1 MYRKYCERCKEVHET
16 IELCNDFKKQLQNDP
31 SLINEAMNFT
41 NLAAQHQL
49 ISTQVLDEVAMS
61 INKIANTGLTF
72 EGSKQCARDIQV
84 FQQLNVD
91 AFKNSGV
98 FNEPKLAQR
107 YVQSGG
113 TSIEN
118 NLKRKLTGTAQEVD
132 WLRNRKGSLTRIFE
146 KAKLVGEETANAP
159 GIDGMVKNRI
169 TGTESGVS
177 VKNSISNKGL
187 GTNVRDVLKAIDKGT
202 INPDDII
209 VGTDG
214 TKNSVEK
221 MLNKNIDK
229 AVKEGNQELL
239 EKLKIA
245 KDKMKVQEIGNFE
258 EAKNS
263 TERLTNKVKSGEA
276 YSRINSKMVA
286 KQMKKGGIIGAAV
299 SFSTSSLFNYLKYK
313 NGEITREKAFAEIG
327 QETCSGAIIGSA
339 MGGLSLFFPPGAVG
353 FATGIAVGM
362 YISKTTQ
369 NVMNEIFGK
378 GAFEQILHSSGYIYG
393 TTMNL
398 KTLLNEIEINEIK
411 ISENHTNMRNS
422 EKNINKMSE
431 NISNILED
439 L

>member
-1 MYRKYCERCKEVHET
+1 MPEKYCERCKKVHDT
-16 IELCNDFKKQLQNDP
+16 NELCNDLKVQLQRNP
-31 SLINEAMNFT
+31 ELISEAMKFT
-41 NLAAQHQL
+41 NLAAQYEL
-49 ISTQVLDEVAMS
+49 ISSQSLDGVAKS
-61 INKIANTGLTF
+61 INKIANTNLTF
-72 EGSKQCARDIQV
+72 EGTKQCARDIQV

-98 FNEPKLAQR
+98 FNDNRVAQR
-107 YVQSGG
+107 YLNSGG
-113 TSIEN
+113 KQIED

-132 WLRNRKGSLTRIFE
+132 WLRNRKGSLARIFE
-146 KAKLVGEETANAP
+146 KTKLVGEETANAP
-159 GIDGMVKNRI
+159 GIDGIVKNRI
-169 TGTESGVS
+169 TSTEKGVS

-214 TKNSVEK
+214 TKKSVEK

-229 AVKEGNQELL
+229 TVREGNKELL
-239 EKLKIA
+239 DKLKIA
-245 KDKMKVQEIGNFE
+245 KDKLKVKEIGNFE
-258 EAKNS
+258 ESINS
-263 TERLTNKVKSGEA
+263 TERLTNKVKNGKA
-276 YSRINSKMVA
+276 YNKINSKAFA
-286 KQMKKGGIIGAAV
+286 KQMKQGGIIGAAV
-299 SFSTSSLFNYLKYK
+299 SFSTASIFNYLKYK

-339 MGGLSLFFPPGAVG
+339 MGGLTLFFPPGVVG

-362 YISKTTQ
+362 YVSKTTQ
-369 NVMNEIFGK
+369 NIMNEIFGK

-398 KTLLNEIEINEIK
+398 KTLLSEIEMNENK
-411 ISENHTNMRNS
+411 ISENHTKIRNL
-422 EKNINKMSE
+422 EKNIHRKSE
-431 NISNILED
+431 NISNILGD

>member
-1 MYRKYCERCKEVHET
+1 MSVKYCERCKNVHEKE
-16 IELCNDFKKQLQNDP
+16 ELCSDLKNQLQNDP
-31 SLINEAMNFT
+31 NLISEAMNFT

-49 ISTQVLDEVAMS
+49 ISTQALDGVAMS

-98 FNEPKLAQR
+98 FNDPKLAQR

-169 TGTESGVS
+169 TGTERGVS

-202 INPDDII
+202 INPDDRI

-214 TKNSVEK
+214 IKNSVEK

-286 KQMKKGGIIGAAV
+286 KQMKQGGIIGAAV

>member
-1 MYRKYCERCKEVHET
+1 MSVKYCERCKNLHGKE
-16 IELCNDFKKQLQNDP
+16 ELCSDLKNQLQNDP
-31 SLINEAMNFT
+31 NLISEAMNFT

-49 ISTQVLDEVAMS
+49 ISTQALDGVAMS

-169 TGTESGVS
+169 TGKESGVS

-202 INPDDII
+202 INPDDRI
-209 VGTDG
+209 VGTKG

-229 AVKEGNQELL
+229 VVKEGNQELL

-245 KDKMKVQEIGNFE
+245 KDEMKVQEIGNFE
-258 EAKNS
+258 DAKNS

-286 KQMKKGGIIGAAV
+286 KQMRNGGVIGAAV
-299 SFSTSSLFNYLKYK
+299 SFSTASISNYLKYK
-313 NGEITREKAFAEIG
+313 KGEITREKAFSEIG

-339 MGGLSLFFPPGAVG
+339 MGGLSLFFPPGAIG
-353 FATGIAVGM
+353 FAAGIAVGM
-362 YISKTTQ
+362 YVSKTTE
-369 NVMNEIFGK
+369 NVMNEVFGK

>member
-1 MYRKYCERCKEVHET
+1 MSVKYCERCKNLHGKE
-16 IELCNDFKKQLQNDP
+16 ELCSDLKNQLQNDP
-31 SLINEAMNFT
+31 NLISEAMNFT

-49 ISTQVLDEVAMS
+49 ISTQALDGVAMS

-169 TGTESGVS
+169 TGKESGVS

-202 INPDDII
+202 INPDDRI
-209 VGTDG
+209 VGTKG

-229 AVKEGNQELL
+229 VVKEGNQELL

-245 KDKMKVQEIGNFE
+245 KDEMKVQEIGNFE

-286 KQMKKGGIIGAAV
+286 KQMRNGGVIGAAV
-299 SFSTSSLFNYLKYK
+299 SFSTASISNYLKYN
-313 NGEITREKAFAEIG
+313 NGEITREKAFSEIG

-339 MGGLSLFFPPGAVG
+339 MGGLSLFFPPGAIG
-353 FATGIAVGM
+353 FAAGIAVGM
-362 YISKTTQ
+362 YVSKTTQ
-369 NVMNEIFGK
+369 NVMNEVFGK

>member
-16 IELCNDFKKQLQNDP
+16 TELCNDFKKQLQNDP

-61 INKIANTGLTF
+61 INKIANTSLTF

-159 GIDGMVKNRI
+159 GIDGVVENRF
-169 TGTESGVS
+169 TGLKKGVS

-214 TKNSVEK
+214 TKNSVTK
-221 MLNKNIDK
+221 MLEKNIEK
-229 AVKEGNQELL
+229 ATREGNSELL
-239 EKLKIA
+239 GKLKDA
-245 KDKMKVQEIGNFE
+245 RGKLKVKEIGNFE
-258 EAKNS
+258 KSKNS
-263 TERLTNKVKSGEA
+263 TERLFNKAKNGKA
-276 YSRINSKMVA
+276 YNSINRKVIT
-286 KQMKKGGIIGAAV
+286 KQMRNGGVIGAAV
-299 SFSTSSLFNYLKYK
+299 SFSTASISNYLKYK
-313 NGEITREKAFAEIG
+313 NGEITREKAFSEIG

-339 MGGLSLFFPPGAVG
+339 MGGLSLFFPPGAIG
-353 FATGIAVGM
+353 FVAGIAVGM
-362 YISKTTQ
+362 YVSKTTQ
-369 NVMNEIFGK
+369 NVMNEVFGK
-378 GAFEQILHSSGYIYG
+378 GAFEQILHTSGYIYG

-398 KTLLNEIEINEIK
+398 KTLLSEIEMNENKIN
-411 ISENHTNMRNS
+411 ENHTNMRYL
-422 EKNINKMSE
+422 EKNINRKSE
-431 NISNILED
+431 SISNILED

>member
-16 IELCNDFKKQLQNDP
+16 TELCNDFKKQLQNDP

-61 INKIANTGLTF
+61 INKIANTSLTF

-286 KQMKKGGIIGAAV
+286 KQMRNGGVIGAAV
-299 SFSTSSLFNYLKYK
+299 SFSTASISNYLKYK
-313 NGEITREKAFAEIG
+313 NGEITREKAFSEIG

-339 MGGLSLFFPPGAVG
+339 MGGLSLFFPPGAIG
-353 FATGIAVGM
+353 FAAGIAVGM
-362 YISKTTQ
+362 YVSKTTQ
-369 NVMNEIFGK
+369 NVMNEVFGK

>member
-1 MYRKYCERCKEVHET
+1 MHET
-16 IELCNDFKKQLQNDP
+16 TELCNDFKKQLQNDP

-169 TGTESGVS
+169 TGTEKGVS
-177 VKNSISNKGL
+177 VKNAISNKGL

-202 INPDDII
+202 INPDDSI

-214 TKNSVEK
+214 IKNSLEK

-245 KDKMKVQEIGNFE
+245 KDEMKVQEIGNFE

-313 NGEITREKAFAEIG
+313 NGEITREKAFSEIG

-339 MGGLSLFFPPGAVG
+339 MGGLSLFFPPGAIG
-353 FATGIAVGM
+353 FAAGIAVGM
-362 YISKTTQ
+362 YVSKTTQ
-369 NVMNEIFGK
+369 NVMNEVFGK
-378 GAFEQILHSSGYIYG
+378 GAFEQILHTSGYIYG

-398 KTLLNEIEINEIK
+398 KTLLSEIEMNENKIN
-411 ISENHTNMRNS
+411 ENHTNMRYL
-422 EKNINKMSE
+422 EKNINRKSE
-431 NISNILED
+431 SISNILED

>member
-1 MYRKYCERCKEVHET
+1 MLRKYCKRCKEVHET
-16 IELCNDFKKQLQNDP
+16 TEICSDLKKQLQNDP
-31 SLINEAMNFT
+31 RLINEAMNFT

-49 ISTQVLDEVAMS
+49 ISTQTLDKVALS
-61 INKIANTGLTF
+61 VNKIANTNLTF

-98 FNEPKLAQR
+98 FNEPKLAQK

-132 WLRNRKGSLTRIFE
+132 WLRNRKGSLARIFE

-159 GIDGMVKNRI
+159 GIDGMVKNKI
-169 TGTESGVS
+169 TGTERGVS

-214 TKNSVEK
+214 TKNSVEE

-229 AVKEGNQELL
+229 AAREGNQELL
-239 EKLKIA
+239 VKLKIA
-245 KDKMKVQEIGNFE
+245 KNKMKVTEIGNFE

-276 YSRINSKMVA
+276 YSRINSKMVV

>member
-1 MYRKYCERCKEVHET
+1 MCERCKEVHET
-16 IELCNDFKKQLQNDP
+16 TELCNDFKKQLQNDP

-169 TGTESGVS
+169 TGTEKGVS
-177 VKNSISNKGL
+177 VKNAISNKGL

-202 INPDDII
+202 INPDDSI

-214 TKNSVEK
+214 IKNSLEK

-245 KDKMKVQEIGNFE
+245 KDEMKVQEIGNFE

-313 NGEITREKAFAEIG
+313 NGEITREKAFSEIG

-339 MGGLSLFFPPGAVG
+339 MGGLSLFFPPGAIG
-353 FATGIAVGM
+353 FAAGIAVGM
-362 YISKTTQ
+362 YVSKTTQ
-369 NVMNEIFGK
+369 NVMNEVFGK
-378 GAFEQILHSSGYIYG
+378 GAFEQILHTSGYIYG

-398 KTLLNEIEINEIK
+398 KTLLSEIEMNENKIN
-411 ISENHTNMRNS
+411 ENHTNMRYL
-422 EKNINKMSE
+422 EKNINRKSE
-431 NISNILED
+431 SISNILED

>member
-16 IELCNDFKKQLQNDP
+16 TELCNDFKKQLQNDP

-202 INPDDII
+202 INPDDRI
-209 VGTDG
+209 VGTKG

-276 YSRINSKMVA
+276 YSRINSEMVA

>member
-1 MYRKYCERCKEVHET
+1 MSEKYCERCKDVHET
-16 IELCNDFKKQLQNDP
+16 TELCNDLKKQLQNDP
-31 SLINEAMNFT
+31 NLISEAMNFT

-169 TGTESGVS
+169 NGTEKGVS
-177 VKNSISNKGL
+177 VKNAISNKGL

-202 INPDDII
+202 INPDDSI

-214 TKNSVEK
+214 MKNSLEK

-245 KDKMKVQEIGNFE
+245 KNEMKVQEIGNFE

-286 KQMKKGGIIGAAV
+286 KQMKKGGIVGAAV

-313 NGEITREKAFAEIG
+313 NGEITREKAFSEIG

-339 MGGLSLFFPPGAVG
+339 MGGLSLFFPPGAIG
-353 FATGIAVGM
+353 FAAGIAVGM
-362 YISKTTQ
+362 YVSKTTQ
-369 NVMNEIFGK
+369 NVMNEVFGK
-378 GAFEQILHSSGYIYG
+378 GAFEQILHTSGYIYG

-398 KTLLNEIEINEIK
+398 KTLLSEIVINENK
-411 ISENHTNMRNS
+411 INENHKNMIYL
-422 EKNINKMSE
+422 EKNINRKSE
-431 NISNILED
+431 SISNILED

>member
-1 MYRKYCERCKEVHET
+1 MSVKYCERCKNVHEKE
-16 IELCNDFKKQLQNDP
+16 ELCSDLKNQLQNDP
-31 SLINEAMNFT
+31 NLISEAMNFT

-49 ISTQVLDEVAMS
+49 ISTQALDGVAMS
-61 INKIANTGLTF
+61 INKVANTNLTF

-91 AFKNSGV
+91 AFKNSGF
-98 FNEPKLAQR
+98 FNDHRLAQK
-107 YVQSGG
+107 YLQDGG
-113 TSIEN
+113 ISIEN
-118 NLKRKLTGTAQEVD
+118 NLKRKLTGTAQEID
-132 WLRNRKGSLTRIFE
+132 WLRNRKGCLARIFE
-146 KAKLVGEETANAP
+146 EAKLVGEETANAP
-159 GIDGMVKNRI
+159 GIDGIVKNRI
-169 TGTESGVS
+169 SGTEKGVS
-177 VKNSISNKGL
+177 VKNAISNKGL

-214 TKNSVEK
+214 TKKSVLK
-221 MLNKNIDK
+221 MLNKNIEK
-229 AVKEGNQELL
+229 ATREGNTELL
-239 EKLKIA
+239 DKLKIA
-245 KDKMKVQEIGNFE
+245 KEKMKLKEIGNFE
-258 EAKNS
+258 KSKNS
-263 TERLTNKVKSGEA
+263 TERLFNKAKNGKS
-276 YSRINSKMVA
+276 YNNINRKVIT
-286 KQMKKGGIIGAAV
+286 KQMKKGGVIGAAV

>member
-1 MYRKYCERCKEVHET
+1 MSVKYCERCKNLHGKE
-16 IELCNDFKKQLQNDP
+16 ELCSDLKNQLQNDP
-31 SLINEAMNFT
+31 NLISEAMNFT

-49 ISTQVLDEVAMS
+49 ISTQALDGVAMS

-169 TGTESGVS
+169 TGKESGVS

-202 INPDDII
+202 INPDDRI
-209 VGTDG
+209 VGTKG

-286 KQMKKGGIIGAAV
+286 KQMRNGGVIGAAV
-299 SFSTSSLFNYLKYK
+299 SFSTASISNYLKYK
-313 NGEITREKAFAEIG
+313 NGEITREKAFSEIG

-339 MGGLSLFFPPGAVG
+339 MGGLSLFFPPGAIG
-353 FATGIAVGM
+353 FAAGIAVGM
-362 YISKTTQ
+362 YVSKTTQ
-369 NVMNEIFGK
+369 NVMNEVFGK

>member
-1 MYRKYCERCKEVHET
+1 MSVKYCERCKNVHEK
-16 IELCNDFKKQLQNDP
+16 EGLCADMKNQLQNNP
-31 SLINEAMNFT
+31 NLISEAMNFT
-41 NLAAQHQL
+41 NLATQHQL
-49 ISTQVLDEVAMS
+49 ISTQALDGVAMS

-169 TGTESGVS
+169 TGKESGVS

-202 INPDDII
+202 INPDDRI
-209 VGTDG
+209 VGTKG

-229 AVKEGNQELL
+229 VVKEGNQELL

-245 KDKMKVQEIGNFE
+245 KDEMKVQEIGNFE
-258 EAKNS
+258 DAKNS

-286 KQMKKGGIIGAAV
+286 KQMRNGGVIGAAV
-299 SFSTSSLFNYLKYK
+299 SFSTASISNYLKYK
-313 NGEITREKAFAEIG
+313 NGEITREKAFSEIG

-339 MGGLSLFFPPGAVG
+339 MGGLSLFFPPGAIG
-353 FATGIAVGM
+353 FVAGIAVGM
-362 YISKTTQ
+362 YVSKTTQ
-369 NVMNEIFGK
+369 NVMNEVFGK

>member
-1 MYRKYCERCKEVHET
+1 MSEKYCERCKDVHET
-16 IELCNDFKKQLQNDP
+16 TELCNDLKKQLQNDP
-31 SLINEAMNFT
+31 NLISEAMNFT

-169 TGTESGVS
+169 NGTEKGVS
-177 VKNSISNKGL
+177 VKNAISNKGL

-202 INPDDII
+202 INPDDSI

-214 TKNSVEK
+214 MKNSLEK

-245 KDKMKVQEIGNFE
+245 KNEMKVQEIGNFE

-286 KQMKKGGIIGAAV
+286 KQMKKGGIVGAAV

-313 NGEITREKAFAEIG
+313 NGEITREKAFSEIG

-339 MGGLSLFFPPGAVG
+339 MGGLSLFFPPGAIG
-353 FATGIAVGM
+353 FAAGIAVGM
-362 YISKTTQ
+362 YVSKTTQ
-369 NVMNEIFGK
+369 NVMNEVFGK
-378 GAFEQILHSSGYIYG
+378 GAFEQILHTSGYIYG

-398 KTLLNEIEINEIK
+398 KTLLSEIEINENK
-411 ISENHTNMRNS
+411 INENHKNMIYL
-422 EKNINKMSE
+422 EKNINRKSE
-431 NISNILED
+431 SISNILED

>member
-1 MYRKYCERCKEVHET
+1 MSVKYCERCKNLHGKE
-16 IELCNDFKKQLQNDP
+16 ELCSDLKNQLQNDP
-31 SLINEAMNFT
+31 NLISEAMNFT

-49 ISTQVLDEVAMS
+49 ISTQALDGVAMS

-169 TGTESGVS
+169 TGKESGVS

-202 INPDDII
+202 INPDDRI
-209 VGTDG
+209 VGTKG

-229 AVKEGNQELL
+229 VVKEGNQELL

-245 KDKMKVQEIGNFE
+245 KDEMKVQEIGNFE
-258 EAKNS
+258 DAKNS

-286 KQMKKGGIIGAAV
+286 KQMRNGGVIGAAV
-299 SFSTSSLFNYLKYK
+299 SFSTASISNYLKYK
-313 NGEITREKAFAEIG
+313 NGEITREKAFSEIG

-339 MGGLSLFFPPGAVG
+339 MGGLSLFFPPGAIG
-353 FATGIAVGM
+353 FAAGIAVGM
-362 YISKTTQ
+362 YVSKTTQ
-369 NVMNEIFGK
+369 NVMNEVFGK

>member
-16 IELCNDFKKQLQNDP
+16 TELCNDFKKQLQNDP

-49 ISTQVLDEVAMS
+49 ISTQALDGVAMS

-169 TGTESGVS
+169 TGTEKGVS
-177 VKNSISNKGL
+177 VKNAISNKGL

-202 INPDDII
+202 INPDDRI
-209 VGTDG
+209 VGTEG

-239 EKLKIA
+239 EKLKNS

>member
-16 IELCNDFKKQLQNDP
+16 TELCNDFKKQLQNDP
-31 SLINEAMNFT
+31 NLISEAMNFS

-49 ISTQVLDEVAMS
+49 INTQAIDNVAQS
-61 INKIANTGLTF
+61 INKIANTNLTF

-91 AFKNSGV
+91 SFKNTGV
-98 FNEPKLAQR
+98 FNDPKMAQK
-107 YVQSGG
+107 YVQEGG
-113 TSIEN
+113 ISIEN
-118 NLKRKLTGTAQEVD
+118 NLKRKLTGTAQEID
-132 WLRNRKGSLTRIFE
+132 WLRDRKGSLTRIYE

-159 GIDGMVKNRI
+159 GIDGVVENRF
-169 TGTESGVS
+169 TGLKKGVS

-214 TKNSVEK
+214 TKNSVMK
-221 MLNKNIDK
+221 MLEKNIEK
-229 AVKEGNQELL
+229 ATREGNTELL
-239 EKLKIA
+239 EKLIKA
-245 KDKMKVQEIGNFE
+245 KDKLKIKELGNFE
-258 EAKNS
+258 KTKES
-263 TERLTNKVKSGEA
+263 TERLLNKTKNGEA
-276 YSRINSKMVA
+276 YNSINRKVVA
-286 KQMKKGGIIGAAV
+286 KQMRNGAVIGAAV
-299 SFSTSSLFNYLKYK
+299 SFSVASISNYLKYK
-313 NGEITREKAFAEIG
+313 NGEITREKAFLEIG
-327 QETCSGAIIGSA
+327 QETCSGAVIGSA
-339 MGGLSLFFPPGAVG
+339 MAGLSLFFPPGLVG

>member
-16 IELCNDFKKQLQNDP
+16 TELCNDLKKQLQNDS

-202 INPDDII
+202 INPDDRI
-209 VGTDG
+209 VGTEG

-239 EKLKIA
+239 EKLKNS